1 MKVSGF
7 TFLRNGTILGYP
19 YIESLKSLLAVCDE
33 VIVALGN
40 SDDDTLAQVQALND
54 PKLRIIQTMWNEN
67 MQDRG
72 YTYAQQKMIAQFNCT
87 GDWAF
92 YLETN
97 NESSKR

>member
-72 YTYAQQKMIAQFNCT
+72 YTYAQQK
-87 GDWAF
+87 
-92 YLETN
+92 
-97 NESSKR
+97 